1 MWLVALDAPLEI
13 LAGAQ
18 WITGVTLTGGVGGT
32 TGGVTGGVTTGG
44 VTTGGVTTGGVGG
57 TTGAVGA
64 TSDEVVGD
72 AGGVGS
78 VLSEPPHA
86 ASANGR
92 IMISGQ

>member
-1 MWLVALDAPLEI
+1 MWLVALDAALEI

-32 TGGVTGGVTTGG
+32 TGGVA
-44 VTTGGVTTGGVGG
+44 GGVTTGGVGVA
-57 TTGAVGA
+57 TGGGVAPD
-64 TSDEVVGD
+64 TVVGD
-72 AGGVGS
+72 ASGAGS

>member
-1 MWLVALDAPLEI
+1 MVALDAPLEI

-18 WITGVTLTGGVGGT
+18 WITGGTLTGGVGGT
-32 TGGVTGGVTTGG
+32 TGGVTGGVTGG
-44 VTTGGVTTGGVGG
+44 MTGGVTTGGVGV
-57 TTGAVGA
+57 TTGGVGVA
-64 TSDEVVGD
+64 PDEVVGD
-72 AGGVGS
+72 AVGVGS